1 MSGDLDG
8 EGLERTTEGL
18 ERATGRLEGSAE
30 GLERTTEWVSA
41 ARSVLVLTGA
51 GISTDSG
58 IPDYRGPQGTWTKNP
73 EAEKLA
79 TIQHYLEDA
88 DVRRRAWKGRRNS
101 PIWAA
106 QPNVGHRALVE
117 LERQEKRSLLVTQ
130 NVDGLHLLA
139 GTSPGKLVEIHGNAR
154 SAACWEC
161 GDTRPMSE
169 ILDRVEA
176 GEEDPRC
183 GLCGGIIKST
193 TIMFGQQL
201 VGADLMRSERAARS
215 CDLLL
220 ALGTK
225 LSVSPVCDLVPMA
238 QAGGAR
244 IVILNNEP
252 TTYDFLADAV
262 IRAQIADVLPG
273 LVGAPTE

>member
-1 MSGDLDG
+1 MGEMREG
-8 EGLERTTEGL
+8 EGTGAL
-18 ERATGRLEGSAE
+18 ERARAWTAE
-30 GLERTTEWVSA
+30 
-41 ARSVLVLTGA
+41 ARSILVLTGA

-79 TIQHYLEDA
+79 PIDHYLADA
-88 DVRRRAWKGRRNS
+88 DERRRAWRNRRGS

-106 QPNVGHRALVE
+106 QPNIGHRVLVD
-117 LERQEKRSLLVTQ
+117 LERRGRLNLLVTQ

-139 GTSPGKLVEIHGNAR
+139 GTSPEKLVEIHGSAR
-154 SAACWEC
+154 SAACFEC
-161 GDTRPMSE
+161 GDTSTMDE
-169 ILDRVEA
+169 VLARVEA

-183 GLCGGIIKST
+183 RVCGGVIKST

-201 VGADLMRSERAARS
+201 VRADLIRAEQAARS

-220 ALGTK
+220 AVGTK
-225 LSVSPVCDLVPMA
+225 LSVSPVCDLVPVA
-238 QAGGAR
+238 HAGGAR

-252 TTYDFLADAV
+252 TACDFLAHAV
-262 IRAQIADVLPG
+262 IRAQIADALPP
-273 LVGAPTE
+273 LVGVCQDSGQDRP